1 VSPSKP
7 GLSLS
12 NAFGLAVRNRRD
24 GLELSQEELGFRAE
38 LDRTYISMV
47 ERGVRSPSLN
57 TVAKLAKAL
66 RTQASTLVAAAER
79 IAGNA

>member
-1 VSPSKP
+1 MPPSRS

-12 NAFGLAVRNRRD
+12 KAFGLAIRDRRE
-24 GLELSQEELGFRAE
+24 GLALSQEELGFRAD

-57 TVAKLAKAL
+57 TVAKLSKAL
-66 RTQASTLVAAAER
+66 GTKASVLVTAAEK
-79 IAGNA
+79 IAGTA